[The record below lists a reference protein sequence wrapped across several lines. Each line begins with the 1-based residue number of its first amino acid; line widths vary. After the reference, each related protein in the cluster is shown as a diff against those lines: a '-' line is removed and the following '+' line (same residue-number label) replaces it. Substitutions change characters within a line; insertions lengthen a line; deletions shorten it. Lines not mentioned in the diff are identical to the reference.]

1 MPKLRAP
8 IAALAVVVASG
19 CAARMDHARRY
30 EGPETLRVV
39 NATSAPICELY
50 VGQRD
55 EHLWGRNWISKSIA
69 PGEHVDLAVRSDDY
83 MLRAGC
89 GTHTALVAYRVA
101 VDGDLALVIHDGYPP
116 TRGDDTFA
124 NRVELPSW
132 TARHPHRGGS
142 RLAAPD
148 TGDDGVALQV
158 HNRCAKDLRV
168 VLGGDPS
175 VRSGTPST
183 LPAHA
188 ALVFFATPG
197 TPLWLVDEAYRPIAR
212 TPLDGN
218 ARAIEI
224 AATCDAF
231 AAG

>member
-1 MPKLRAP
+1 MPKPSAT

-19 CAARMDHARRY
+19 CAARMDHAKRY

-39 NATSAPICELY
+39 NATSAPICELF

-55 EHLWGRNWISKSIA
+55 EQLWGRSWISKSIA
-69 PGEHVDLAVRSDDY
+69 PGEHVDLAVRADDY

-89 GTHTALVAYRVA
+89 GTHTAVVAYRVA
-101 VDGDLALVIHDGYPP
+101 VDGDLALVIHDGFPP

-124 NRVELPSW
+124 QHVELPSW
-132 TARHPHRGGS
+132 TTMPARGTYP
-142 RLAAPD
+142 RLAAPGAS
-148 TGDDGVALQV
+148 TEGVELQV

-188 ALVFFATPG
+188 VLRYFAPQG
-197 TPLWLVDEAYRPIAR
+197 TPLWLVDDRYRPIASTSLR
-212 TPLDGN
+212 RDTVDVAP
-218 ARAIEI
+218 
-224 AATCDAF
+224 TCDAF

>member
-1 MPKLRAP
+1 MVNVRAP
-8 IAALAVVVASG
+8 IAVLALVVVSG

-55 EHLWGRNWISKSIA
+55 EHLWGRNWIRKSIA
-69 PGEHVDLAVRSDDY
+69 PGEHVDLALRPDDY

-89 GTHTALVAYRVA
+89 GNQTALVAYRVA

-116 TRGDDTFA
+116 TTRDEAFADRVDLPTWTTWQHARLAGPNEGD
-124 NRVELPSW
+124 VEL
-132 TARHPHRGGS
+132 R
-142 RLAAPD
+142 
-148 TGDDGVALQV
+148 V

-188 ALVFFATPG
+188 ALRYFAPEG
-197 TPLWLVDEAYRPIAR
+197 TQLWLVDEAYRPVASTSLR
-212 TPLDGN
+212 SDTVDVAP
-218 ARAIEI
+218 
-224 AATCDAF
+224 TCDAF
-231 AAG
+231 TAG